1 MFFNLQCIWN
11 AFYCT
16 PFAKFLKEGFPC
28 KQKGIFFRK
37 SLLNDELM
45 NTRKVWCLWNKI
57 ILVTIS
63 YWALLH
69 VTNSL
74 VLAKV
79 HKLFCFSFVCMCLTP
94 AGLEKLVRDPKM
106 RYLCEYLPGGFNK
119 NWSSQQVWIEWPTVS
134 TRGAISTLSLE
145 GGGCLGMCC
154 PRKFWNFK
162 ALKCDFQHSGDYIE
176 DKRKCFSFKKM

>member
-1 MFFNLQCIWN
+1 MHCTVPLAALHDGNFLWKNSWKKHLQMFFNLQCIWD

-37 SLLNDELM
+37 SLLYEELM
-45 NTRKVWCLWNKI
+45 NSRKVWCLWNKI

-94 AGLEKLVRDPKM
+94 AGLEELVRDPKM

-119 NWSSQQVWIEWPTVS
+119 NWSSQQVWIE
-134 TRGAISTLSLE
+134 
-145 GGGCLGMCC
+145 
-154 PRKFWNFK
+154 
-162 ALKCDFQHSGDYIE
+162 
-176 DKRKCFSFKKM
+176 